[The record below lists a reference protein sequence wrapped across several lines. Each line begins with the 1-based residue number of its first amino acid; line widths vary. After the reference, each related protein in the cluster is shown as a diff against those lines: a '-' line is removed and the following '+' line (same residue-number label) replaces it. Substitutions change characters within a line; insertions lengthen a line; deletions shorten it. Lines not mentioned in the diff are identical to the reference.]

1 MTLTE
6 SSPRLEIEQRNYTNQ
21 EVREIIKLMQ
31 EFNAAIS
38 GYQKCLF
45 NPNDMV
51 TNPKAFVPFARPLYK
66 LRDGL
71 NRYEEFFKKEIE
83 EFDHLI
89 GKLEALV
96 EGNGNGKI

>member
-1 MTLTE
+1 
-6 SSPRLEIEQRNYTNQ
+6 
-21 EVREIIKLMQ
+21 
-31 EFNAAIS
+31 
-38 GYQKCLF
+38 
-45 NPNDMV
+45 MV